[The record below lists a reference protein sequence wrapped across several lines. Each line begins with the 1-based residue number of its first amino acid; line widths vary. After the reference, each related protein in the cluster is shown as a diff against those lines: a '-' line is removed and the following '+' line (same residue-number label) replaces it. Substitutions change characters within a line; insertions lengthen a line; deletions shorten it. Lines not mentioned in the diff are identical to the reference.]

1 MILFL
6 ILIFVNAY
14 ILHTTVEPREFIE
27 VKEKYK
33 TLRDHLR
40 ETNNEKFRV
49 LIRPIPITGLMIM
62 KDTVGFNVNK
72 GSEITICL
80 DGGVN
85 EIFHVLIHE
94 LAHCTVEEYSH
105 SDQFWSNYNEL
116 LEICVQLGIYQKI
129 IEKTEFCGQHVQDK

>member
-6 ILIFVNAY
+6 ILVLVNAY
-14 ILHTTVEPREFIE
+14 ILHTTIEPREFIE

-49 LIRPIPITGLMIM
+49 LVRPIPITGRKVMT
-62 KDTVGFNVNK
+62 DSVGFNVNK

-80 DGGVN
+80 DGSTN

-94 LAHCTVEEYSH
+94 LAHSTVEEYSH
-105 SDQFWSNYNEL
+105 SDQFWANYNEL
-116 LEICVQLGIYQKI
+116 MEICIQIGIYQKI

>member
-6 ILIFVNAY
+6 ILLLVNAY
-14 ILHTTVEPREFIE
+14 ILHNTPEPREFIE

-40 ETNNEKFRV
+40 ETNNEKFHILV
-49 LIRPIPITGLMIM
+49 RPIPITGRKVMT
-62 KDTVGFNVNK
+62 DSVGFNVNK

-80 DGGVN
+80 DGSTN

-94 LAHCTVEEYSH
+94 LAHSTVEEYSH
-105 SDQFWSNYNEL
+105 SEQFWANYNEL
-116 LEICVQLGIYQKI
+116 MEMCIQIGIYQKI

>member
-6 ILIFVNAY
+6 ILLLVNAY
-14 ILHTTVEPREFIE
+14 ILHTTIEPREFTE

-40 ETNNEKFRV
+40 ETNNEKFHMLV
-49 LIRPIPITGLMIM
+49 RPIPITGRKVM
-62 KDTVGFNVNK
+62 TESVGFNVNK

-80 DGGVN
+80 DGNTN

-94 LAHCTVEEYSH
+94 LAHSTVEEYSH
-105 SDQFWSNYNEL
+105 SERFWANYNEL
-116 LEICVQLGIYQKI
+116 MEICIQIGIYQKI

>member
-6 ILIFVNAY
+6 ILVLVNAY
-14 ILHTTVEPREFIE
+14 ILHNTTEPSEFIE

-40 ETNNEKFRV
+40 ETNNEKFHTLV
-49 LIRPIPITGLMIM
+49 RPIPLTGRKVMT
-62 KDTVGFNVNK
+62 DSVGFNVNK

-80 DGGVN
+80 DGSTN

-94 LAHCTVEEYSH
+94 LAHSTVEEYSH
-105 SDQFWSNYNEL
+105 SEQFWVNYNEL
-116 LEICVQLGIYQKI
+116 MEICIQIGIYQKI
-129 IEKTEFCGQHVQDK
+129 TEKTEFCGQHVQDK

>member
-6 ILIFVNAY
+6 ILVLVNAY
-14 ILHTTVEPREFIE
+14 ILHNTTEPREFIE

-40 ETNNEKFRV
+40 ETNNEKFHTLVRH
-49 LIRPIPITGLMIM
+49 IPLTGRKVMT
-62 KDTVGFNVNK
+62 DSVGFNVNK

-80 DGGVN
+80 DGSTN

-94 LAHCTVEEYSH
+94 LAHSTVEEYSH
-105 SDQFWSNYNEL
+105 SEQFWVNYNEL
-116 LEICVQLGIYQKI
+116 MEICIQIGIYQKI
-129 IEKTEFCGQHVQDK
+129 TEKTEFCGQHVQDK

>member
-6 ILIFVNAY
+6 ILLLVNAY
-14 ILHTTVEPREFIE
+14 ILHNTTEPREFTE

-40 ETNNEKFRV
+40 ETNNEKFHTLV
-49 LIRPIPITGLMIM
+49 RPIPITGRKVMT
-62 KDTVGFNVNK
+62 DSVGFNVNK

-80 DGGVN
+80 DGSTN

-94 LAHCTVEEYSH
+94 LAHSTVEEYSH
-105 SDQFWSNYNEL
+105 SEQFWANYNEL
-116 LEICVQLGIYQKI
+116 MEICIQIGIYQKI
-129 IEKTEFCGQHVQDK
+129 TEKTEFCGQHVQDK

>member
-6 ILIFVNAY
+6 ILVLVNAY
-14 ILHTTVEPREFIE
+14 ILHNTTEPREFTE

-40 ETNNEKFRV
+40 ETNNEKFHTLV
-49 LIRPIPITGLMIM
+49 RPIPITGRKVMT
-62 KDTVGFNVNK
+62 DSVGFNVNK

-80 DGGVN
+80 DGSTN

-94 LAHCTVEEYSH
+94 LAHSTVEEYSH
-105 SDQFWSNYNEL
+105 SEQFWANYNEL
-116 LEICVQLGIYQKI
+116 MEICIQIGIYQKI
-129 IEKTEFCGQHVQDK
+129 TEKTEFCGQHVQDK

>member
-40 ETNNEKFRV
+40 ETNNDKFRV

-62 KDTVGFNVNK
+62 KDSVGFNVNK

-94 LAHCTVEEYSH
+94 LAHCTVDEYSH

>member
-33 TLRDHLR
+33 TLRHHLR

-49 LIRPIPITGLMIM
+49 LIRPIHS
-62 KDTVGFNVNK
+62 GFQ
-72 GSEITICL
+72 C
-80 DGGVN
+80 
-85 EIFHVLIHE
+85 
-94 LAHCTVEEYSH
+94 
-105 SDQFWSNYNEL
+105 
-116 LEICVQLGIYQKI
+116 
-129 IEKTEFCGQHVQDK
+129 

>member
-6 ILIFVNAY
+6 ILLLVNAY
-14 ILHTTVEPREFIE
+14 ILHTTIEPREFIE

-49 LIRPIPITGLMIM
+49 LVRPIPITGRKVMT
-62 KDTVGFNVNK
+62 DSVGFNVNK

-80 DGGVN
+80 DGSTN

-94 LAHCTVEEYSH
+94 LAHSTVEEYSH
-105 SDQFWSNYNEL
+105 SDQFWANYNEL
-116 LEICVQLGIYQKI
+116 MEICIQIGIYQKI
-129 IEKTEFCGQHVQDK
+129 TEKTEFCGQHVQDK

>member
-62 KDTVGFNVNK
+62 KDSVGFNVNK

>member
-6 ILIFVNAY
+6 ILVLVNAY
-14 ILHTTVEPREFIE
+14 ILHNTTEPREFTE

-40 ETNNEKFRV
+40 ETNNEKFDMLV
-49 LIRPIPITGLMIM
+49 RPIPLTGRKVMT
-62 KDTVGFNVNK
+62 DSVGFNVNK

-80 DGGVN
+80 DGSTN

-94 LAHCTVEEYSH
+94 LAHSTVEEYSH
-105 SDQFWSNYNEL
+105 SEQFWANYNEL
-116 LEICVQLGIYQKI
+116 MEICIQIGIYQKI
-129 IEKTEFCGQHVQDK
+129 VEKTEFCGQHVQDK

>member
-62 KDTVGFNVNK
+62 KDSVGFNVNK

-94 LAHCTVEEYSH
+94 LAHCTVKSIPLRPILVKL
-105 SDQFWSNYNEL
+105 Q
-116 LEICVQLGIYQKI
+116 
-129 IEKTEFCGQHVQDK
+129 

>member
-14 ILHTTVEPREFIE
+14 ILHSTVEPREFIE

-105 SDQFWSNYNEL
+105 SEQFWSNYNEL

>member
-105 SDQFWSNYNEL
+105 SEHFWSNYNEL

>member
-105 SDQFWSNYNEL
+105 SEQFWSNYNEL

>member
-6 ILIFVNAY
+6 ILLLVNAY
-14 ILHTTVEPREFIE
+14 ILHTTTEPREFTE

-40 ETNNEKFRV
+40 ETNNEKFHMLV
-49 LIRPIPITGLMIM
+49 RPIPITGRKVMT
-62 KDTVGFNVNK
+62 DSVGFNVNK

-80 DGGVN
+80 DGSTN

-94 LAHCTVEEYSH
+94 LAHSTVQEYSH
-105 SDQFWSNYNEL
+105 SEQFWANYNEL
-116 LEICVQLGIYQKI
+116 MEICIQIGIYQKI
-129 IEKTEFCGQHVQDK
+129 TEKTEFCGQHIQDK

>member
-116 LEICVQLGIYQKI
+116 PRNLCTIGHLPENHR
-129 IEKTEFCGQHVQDK
+129 ED

>member
-6 ILIFVNAY
+6 ILIFINAY

-62 KDTVGFNVNK
+62 KDSVGFNVNK

>member
-14 ILHTTVEPREFIE
+14 ILHTTIEPREFIE

-105 SDQFWSNYNEL
+105 SEHFWSNYNEL